1 MKLTRQDYILAG
13 GQALLWITL
22 WLIPPAI
29 DFFIRFNPSSAFEVW
44 KINTGFITP
53 LAIVFTANFY
63 VLVPYLLYRD
73 RKMLF
78 GLMNLLLITGANLWI
93 FSPKADFPD
102 EWRSGMYMVA
112 FGAFFLHLLVVGC
125 AVGFRYIVRWGDM
138 QMRLKEERQKNAEA
152 ELAWLKNQ
160 LNPHFLF
167 NTLNNISSLVQIDQD
182 TAQESIGQ
190 LSDLLRYTLYESN
203 HELVPVEGEIEF
215 MNNYIELMRL
225 RCNELATVEVDL
237 QIPIKPMRI
246 VPLLFISLIENAFK
260 HGVNS
265 RKSSFVRIRFKA
277 EGDDLVFTCENS
289 DHPKP
294 DVNRSG
300 SGIGLENL
308 RRRLDLAYPGRYRY
322 DQALRG
328 NSYFVQITLPVKM
341 LEDFVSR
348 TPYLRLAA
356 SFNDPVLALSTL
368 RESSVDVLFLDIQM
382 PDLDGLNLS
391 RMVPPGTR
399 VIFTTAFK
407 EYAFDSY
414 EVNALD
420 FLLKPI
426 RYHKFLGAAEKARQW
441 FEMSSVKEERGS
453 LFVRVDS
460 QLRQV
465 EISRILYV
473 TGLKDYVMIYLEG
486 EARPL
491 ITHVTMKAME
501 EMLSTGRFMRVH
513 RSYIVALDKIRSVDR
528 NNCVYIGKEII
539 HVTDAY
545 KEAFNAYL
553 KAAQPS

>member
-1 MKLTRQDYILAG
+1 MKTLTCMIVD
-13 GQALLWITL
+13 
-22 WLIPPAI
+22 
-29 DFFIRFNPSSAFEVW
+29 DE
-44 KINTGFITP
+44 P
-53 LAIVFTANFY
+53 LA
-63 VLVPYLLYRD
+63 
-73 RKMLF
+73 
-78 GLMNLLLITGANLWI
+78 
-93 FSPKADFPD
+93 
-102 EWRSGMYMVA
+102 
-112 FGAFFLHLLVVGC
+112 
-125 AVGFRYIVRWGDM
+125 
-138 QMRLKEERQKNAEA
+138 
-152 ELAWLKNQ
+152 
-160 LNPHFLF
+160 
-167 NTLNNISSLVQIDQD
+167 
-182 TAQESIGQ
+182 
-190 LSDLLRYTLYESN
+190 
-203 HELVPVEGEIEF
+203 
-215 MNNYIELMRL
+215 
-225 RCNELATVEVDL
+225 
-237 QIPIKPMRI
+237 
-246 VPLLFISLIENAFK
+246 
-260 HGVNS
+260 
-265 RKSSFVRIRFKA
+265 
-277 EGDDLVFTCENS
+277 
-289 DHPKP
+289 
-294 DVNRSG
+294 
-300 SGIGLENL
+300 
-308 RRRLDLAYPGRYRY
+308 
-322 DQALRG
+322 
-328 NSYFVQITLPVKM
+328 VKM

-368 RESSVDVLFLDIQM
+368 RESSVDVLLLDIQM

-426 RYHKFLGAAEKARQW
+426 RYHKFLGATEKARQW
-441 FEMSSVKEERGS
+441 VEMSSVKEERGS

-465 EISRILYV
+465 ESSRILYV